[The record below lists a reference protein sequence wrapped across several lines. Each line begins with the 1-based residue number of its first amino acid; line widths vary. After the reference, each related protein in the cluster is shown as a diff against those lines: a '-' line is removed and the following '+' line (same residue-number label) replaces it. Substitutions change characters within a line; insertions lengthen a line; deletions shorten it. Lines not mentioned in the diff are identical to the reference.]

1 MIRAGSKTGEID
13 RALFSCRRRFLTA
26 LGGALVS
33 CPRGPYTRTMAENTS
48 SQDFNAGQAL
58 VLSGGG
64 ARAAYQ
70 VGCMRALANGL
81 PQYRPQILTG
91 VSAGAINATHLA
103 AFHGSWSDSVEALV
117 ALWRAMS
124 TEQVYR
130 SGLGPL
136 ASRMGHWGLHFVSG
150 GRLGRKD
157 IRGMVNNK
165 PLRRYLR
172 AHLLADPA
180 SSEVYGVDQNLA
192 DGWLKALAVVTTNY
206 ASGRSEAWVD
216 TLQEHIWS
224 GSQVSA
230 RRASLTI
237 EHIMAS
243 AALPFFF
250 PAVKLGNQWHG
261 DGGIRLA
268 APLSP
273 AMRLGAKRI
282 LAVSPR
288 TQADSGGSELPMG
301 YPSPGQVAGVM
312 LNAVFLDLLDF
323 DALQMQRVNDLLK
336 RIPQE
341 QWGRQR
347 HVDVMVLRPRE
358 DLGKIA
364 RQSQRQMSG
373 AFRFFSGGFGG
384 RDEPTAD
391 ALSMV
396 NFEPGYI
403 GRLIDSGEQDT
414 RARLPEIEAFLRGS
428 N

>member
-1 MIRAGSKTGEID
+1 MDKKTAATVDASGSSVLGD
-13 RALFSCRRRFLTA
+13 ALSN
-26 LGGALVS
+26 
-33 CPRGPYTRTMAENTS
+33 E
-48 SQDFNAGQAL
+48 GQAL

-70 VGCMRALANGL
+70 VGCLRALALSL
-81 PQYRPQILTG
+81 PDYRPQILTG

-103 AFHGSWSDSVEALV
+103 AFQGSWSESVEALV
-117 ALWRAMS
+117 RLWQAMR

-130 SGLGPL
+130 TGLGHL
-136 ASRMGHWGLHFVSG
+136 AGRMAHWGLHLVSG
-150 GRLGRKD
+150 GKLGRKD

-165 PLRRYLR
+165 PLRRYLNEKLS
-172 AHLLADPA
+172 AQPGTG
-180 SSEVYGVDQNLA
+180 EIPGVDRNLA
-192 DGWLKALAVVTTNY
+192 EGWLKALAVVTTNY

-216 TLQEHIWS
+216 TLHQQIWS
-224 GSQVSA
+224 GSQTTA
-230 RRASLTI
+230 RRTSLTLD
-237 EHIMAS
+237 HVMAS

-250 PAVKLGNQWHG
+250 PSVKLQQQWHG

-273 AMRLGAKRI
+273 AMRLGARRI

-288 TQADSGGSELPMG
+288 AKPQVGDSELPAS

-323 DALQMQRVNDLLK
+323 DALQMQRVNDLLS
-336 RIPQE
+336 RIPQ
-341 QWGRQR
+341 QDWGQQRQ
-347 HVDVMVLRPRE
+347 VDVMVLRPRE

-364 RQSQRQMSG
+364 RRSQPQMPWG
-373 AFRFFSGGFGG
+373 FRFVSGGFGG

-396 NFEPGYI
+396 NFEPNYI
-403 GRLIDSGEQDT
+403 AQLIDFGERDT
-414 RARLPEIEAFLRGS
+414 LDRMDEIEAFLRG
-428 N
+428 

>member
-1 MIRAGSKTGEID
+1 MDEKT
-13 RALFSCRRRFLTA
+13 TA
-26 LGGALVS
+26 HSEASDSNVLGN
-33 CPRGPYTRTMAENTS
+33 E
-48 SQDFNAGQAL
+48 GQAL

-70 VGCMRALANGL
+70 VGCLRALARSL
-81 PQYRPQILTG
+81 PDYRPQILTG

-103 AFHGSWSDSVEALV
+103 AFQGSWQESVEALV
-117 ALWRAMS
+117 RLWQAMR
-124 TEQVYR
+124 TEKVYR
-130 SGLGPL
+130 TGLVQL
-136 ASRMGHWGLHFVSG
+136 AGRMTHWGLHFISG

-157 IRGMVNNK
+157 MHGMVNNE

-172 AHLLADPA
+172 EHLSAQIGTGDIP
-180 SSEVYGVDQNLA
+180 GIDRNLA
-192 DGWLKALAVVTTNY
+192 DGWLKALAVVTTSY

-216 TLQEHIWS
+216 TLQKQIWS
-224 GSQVSA
+224 GSQVTA
-230 RRASLTI
+230 RRTSLTL
-237 EHIMAS
+237 EHVMAS

-250 PAVKLGNQWHG
+250 PSVKLQHQWHG

-273 AMRLGAKRI
+273 AMRLGATRI

-288 TQADSGGSELPMG
+288 SEPEVGGSELPTS

-323 DALQMQRVNDLLK
+323 DALQMQRVNDLLR
-336 RIPQE
+336 RIPQT

-347 HVDVMVLRPRE
+347 PVEVMVLRPRA

-364 RQSQRQMSG
+364 RQSHPQMPG

-403 GRLIDSGEQDT
+403 GQLIEFGEQDT
-414 RARLPEIEAFLRGS
+414 FARMDEIEAFLRG
-428 N
+428 

>member
-1 MIRAGSKTGEID
+1 MNEKSTTQSE
-13 RALFSCRRRFLTA
+13 
-26 LGGALVS
+26 
-33 CPRGPYTRTMAENTS
+33 TS
-48 SQDFNAGQAL
+48 DYNVLSNEGQAL

-70 VGCMRALANGL
+70 VGCLRVLARSM
-81 PQYRPQILTG
+81 PDYRPQILTG

-103 AFHGSWSDSVEALV
+103 AFQGSWQESVESLV
-117 ALWRAMS
+117 RLWQAMR
-124 TEQVYR
+124 TEKVYR
-130 SGLGPL
+130 MGLVQL
-136 ASRMGHWGLHFVSG
+136 AGRMAHWGLHLVSG
-150 GRLGRKD
+150 GRLGRED
-157 IRGMVNNK
+157 IRGMVNNE

-172 AHLLADPA
+172 EHLLIHTGTGDIP
-180 SSEVYGVDQNLA
+180 GVDRNLA

-216 TLQEHIWS
+216 TLQEQIWS
-224 GSQVSA
+224 GSQVTA
-230 RRASLTI
+230 RLASLTL
-237 EHIMAS
+237 EHVMAS

-250 PAVKLGNQWHG
+250 PSVKLKQQWHG

-273 AMRLGAKRI
+273 AMRLGATRI
-282 LAVSPR
+282 LAISPR
-288 TQADSGGSELPMG
+288 AKLKVGDSELPTS
-301 YPSPGQVAGVM
+301 YPSLGQVAGVM

-323 DALQMQRVNDLLK
+323 DALQMQRVNDLLR
-336 RIPQE
+336 RIPQQ

-347 HVDVMVLRPRE
+347 PVGVMVLRPRE

-364 RQSQRQMSG
+364 RQSQPQMPG
-373 AFRFFSGGFGG
+373 GFRFFSGGFGG

-403 GRLIDSGEQDT
+403 GQLIEFGEQDT
-414 RARLPEIEAFLRGS
+414 LARMDEIEAFLRG
-428 N
+428 

>member
-1 MIRAGSKTGEID
+1 M
-13 RALFSCRRRFLTA
+13 
-26 LGGALVS
+26 
-33 CPRGPYTRTMAENTS
+33 RTEK
-48 SQDFNAGQAL
+48 
-58 VLSGGG
+58 
-64 ARAAYQ
+64 
-70 VGCMRALANGL
+70 
-81 PQYRPQILTG
+81 
-91 VSAGAINATHLA
+91 
-103 AFHGSWSDSVEALV
+103 
-117 ALWRAMS
+117 
-124 TEQVYR
+124 VYR
-130 SGLGPL
+130 TGLGQL
-136 ASRMGHWGLHFVSG
+136 AGRMTHWGLHFVSG

-157 IRGMVNNK
+157 IRGMVNNE
-165 PLRRYLR
+165 PLRQYLR
-172 AHLLADPA
+172 EHLCAQVGSGDIP
-180 SSEVYGVDQNLA
+180 GIDRNLA

-224 GSQVSA
+224 GSQVTA
-230 RRASLTI
+230 RQASLTL
-237 EHIMAS
+237 EHVMAS

-250 PAVKLGNQWHG
+250 PSVKLQHQWHG

-273 AMRLGAKRI
+273 AMRLGATRV

-288 TQADSGGSELPMG
+288 AKPEVGGSELPTS

-323 DALQMQRVNDLLK
+323 DALQMQRVNDLLR
-336 RIPQE
+336 RIPQQ

-347 HVDVMVLRPRE
+347 PVEVMVLRPRQ

-364 RQSQRQMSG
+364 RQSQPQMPG
-373 AFRFFSGGFGG
+373 GFRFFSGGFGG

-403 GRLIDSGEQDT
+403 GQLIEFGEQDSL
-414 RARLPEIEAFLRGS
+414 ARMDEIEAFLRG
-428 N
+428 